1 MKSYKEINDEIQ
13 AEESLKHKT
22 LMKMQEQKAP
32 SHVWQKTLLIATA
45 AEVFSAI
52 HGMAENPSDCDSSSF
67 IVYYFTYTNA
77 SCNRF
82 RKQYSKHPFG

>member
-13 AEESLKHKT
+13 AAESLKHKT

-45 AEVFSAI
+45 AVLLFIIFLSCFS
-52 HGMAENPSDCDSSSF
+52 PCFYSF
-67 IVYYFTYTNA
+67 F
-77 SCNRF
+77 F
-82 RKQYSKHPFG
+82 F

>member
-13 AEESLKHKT
+13 AAESLKHKT

-45 AEVFSAI
+45 AVLLFIILPIQRHLAT
-52 HGMAENPSDCDSSSF
+52 DSGSVRSCEF
-67 IVYYFTYTNA
+67 PDVGNA
-77 SCNRF
+77 VGYLPGSV
-82 RKQYSKHPFG
+82 